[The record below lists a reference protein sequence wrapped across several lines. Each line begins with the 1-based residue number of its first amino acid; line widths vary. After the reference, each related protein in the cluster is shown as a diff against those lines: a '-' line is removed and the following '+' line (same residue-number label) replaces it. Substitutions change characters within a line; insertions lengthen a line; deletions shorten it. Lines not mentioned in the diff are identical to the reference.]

1 MSTLDPTNQFLYSIN
16 VNGTDIYLLEKEE
29 NDQQNKRITL
39 TTGNEPLSYTQAAH
53 LYAAPVGT
61 RFMVVTINKYEAHTH
76 RLMASWLFEDCF
88 LEETN
93 NSVNLL
99 KVTLVYRTITMRKN

>member
-1 MSTLDPTNQFLYSIN
+1 MALDSTNQFLYSVN

-29 NDQQNKRITL
+29 NDQSNKRIVL
-39 TTGNEPLSYTQAAH
+39 TMGEEPLNYMRAAH

-61 RFMVVTINKYEAHTH
+61 RFMVVTINKYEKHTS
-76 RLMASWLFEDCF
+76 RLLASWLFEDCF

-93 NSVNLL
+93 NSVNSL
-99 KVTLVYRTITMRKN
+99 KVALVYRTITTRKN